1 LEPLQV
7 WLLPPFPHLA
17 LVVTLSVE
25 EAAGEVERVDEDEVT
40 RVSVELGLR
49 LEDEDEDA
57 LQSP

>member
-1 LEPLQV
+1 
-7 WLLPPFPHLA
+7 

-25 EAAGEVERVDEDEVT
+25 EAAGEVELVEDDEVMC
-40 RVSVELGLR
+40 VGVELGLR